1 MTNPLV
7 HQQLNKQNPVVL
19 VVLTR
24 LNLPVIYKDLQY
36 ASDVIIHVNSNNEIV
51 NYLRANNWTL
61 EEI

>member
-51 NYLRANNWTL
+51 NYLRANN
-61 EEI
+61 